1 MSVENP
7 VIFAAKN
14 ISARSVHSVNLKLS
28 MLRFSQNE
36 GVNSFALKH
45 LNSAVLKPST
55 IGLLMSEIS
64 LTCFK
69 TKLT

>member
-7 VIFAAKN
+7 VIFAARN
-14 ISARSVHSVNLKLS
+14 ISARSVHSVNPKLS
-28 MLRFSQNE
+28 MLLFSRNE
-36 GVNSFALKH
+36 GVNSFALIH

>member
-14 ISARSVHSVNLKLS
+14 TSARSVHSVNLKLS

-36 GVNSFALKH
+36 GVNSFALIH
-45 LNSAVLKPST
+45 LDSAVLKPSK
-55 IGLLMSEIS
+55 IGLLMSKIS
-64 LTCFK
+64 LTRFK
-69 TKLT
+69 T